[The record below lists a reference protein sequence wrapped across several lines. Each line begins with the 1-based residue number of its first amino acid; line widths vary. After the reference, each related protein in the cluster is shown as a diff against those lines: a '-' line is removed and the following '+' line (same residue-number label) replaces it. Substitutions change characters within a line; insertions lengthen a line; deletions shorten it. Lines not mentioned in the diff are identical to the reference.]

1 MSQHL
6 DSLKIGD
13 KIEMR
18 GPKGHMNYKGRGT
31 FTIKHVGKPLQQRK
45 ADHFGMICGGT
56 GITPM
61 LQIINAV
68 FRDDRAAAITISL
81 LYANQ
86 TEEDILLREE
96 LETLERQ
103 YPNRFRLHYTLDRPP
118 SIWSYSTG
126 FVNEEMIRKHMPS
139 PSKDGTTQILM
150 CGPPPMI
157 KFACIPNLEAV
168 GFTEDEWFSF

>member
-1 MSQHL
+1 MEGNQIVNTLVTSVTHICYPFSSYRFL
-6 DSLKIGD
+6 SLKS
-13 KIEMR
+13 
-18 GPKGHMNYKGRGT
+18 
-31 FTIKHVGKPLQQRK
+31 FQ
-45 ADHFGMICGGT
+45 
-56 GITPM
+56 
-61 LQIINAV
+61 
-68 FRDDRAAAITISL
+68 
-81 LYANQ
+81 
-86 TEEDILLREE
+86 
-96 LETLERQ
+96 
-103 YPNRFRLHYTLDRPP
+103 LHYTLDRPP